1 VQYGTCEAAPESRVS
16 AKQAFGAET
25 ATADRMENVATTPM
39 IYQLFQAQADA
50 MAPVRAMAQAGSGIL
65 RQFDFGVLT
74 PPLLRHA
81 AAFFDMVVDS
91 RLTHAR
97 PPFGIDTV
105 QVGNAEVK
113 VTEEVADATPFGT
126 LLHFRK
132 DMAVPISLG
141 PTSLGPTSLG
151 PTGLGP
157 ARAVPQPRVL
167 LVAPMSGHFATLLRG
182 TVRTMLPEHDVY
194 ITDWKNAR
202 DVGLEHGAFGVDGFV
217 ENVIRFLEV
226 LGPGSHVVAV
236 CQPAVAVLVATA
248 VMAATRNR
256 AVPRSMTLM
265 AGPIDTRI
273 KPTQVNVMAKGK
285 PLAWFEQNVIGTV
298 PWRYAGA
305 GRRVYPGF
313 MQLSAFVSM
322 NLDRHIDAHLGQFR
336 ALVSGN
342 DEAAAA
348 HRRFYSEYQA
358 VMDLP
363 AEFYLETV
371 KRVFQDH
378 DLPLGR
384 FTYHGEVV
392 RPEAIRRT
400 AILTVEGERD
410 DICANGQTLAALEL
424 CSGVPITMR
433 RHHLQT
439 GVGHYGVFSGK
450 RWNAEIYPLVRQM
463 IQATS

>member
-1 VQYGTCEAAPESRVS
+1 MES
-16 AKQAFGAET
+16 T
-25 ATADRMENVATTPM
+25 ATTPM

-50 MAPVRAMAQAGSGIL
+50 LARIRAFAQAGSGIL
-65 RQFDFGVLT
+65 RQLDFGALT
-74 PPLLRHA
+74 PPLMRHA
-81 AAFFDMVVDS
+81 AAFFDMISDS
-91 RLTHAR
+91 NLTHHR
-97 PPFGIDTV
+97 PPFGIETV
-105 QVGNAEVK
+105 QLGNVQVA
-113 VTEEVADATPFGT
+113 VTEAAVDATPFGT
-126 LLHFRK
+126 LLRFRK
-132 DMAVPISLG
+132 ETAV
-141 PTSLGPTSLG
+141 
-151 PTGLGP
+151 
-157 ARAVPQPRVL
+157 RQPRVL

-202 DVGLEHGAFGVDGFV
+202 DIGPEHGCFGIDAFVDH
-217 ENVIRFLEV
+217 VIRFLEV
-226 LGPGSHVVAV
+226 MGPGSHVVAV
-236 CQPAVAVLVATA
+236 CQPAVAVLVAVAAMA
-248 VMAATRNR
+248 VSRNR
-256 AVPRSMTLM
+256 AAPRSMTLM

-273 KPTQVNVMAKGK
+273 KPTQVNKMAMGK
-285 PLAWFEQNVIGTV
+285 PIEWFEQNVIGTV
-298 PWRYAGA
+298 PSRYAGA
-305 GRRVYPGF
+305 GRLVYPGF

-348 HRRFYSEYQA
+348 HRRFYNEYRA

-384 FTYHGEVV
+384 FTYRGEVV
-392 RPEAIRRT
+392 RPEVIRRT
-400 AILTVEGERD
+400 ALLTVEGERD
-410 DICANGQTLAALEL
+410 DICANGQTMAALDL
-424 CSGVPITMR
+424 CSGVPISMR

-450 RWNAEIYPLVRQM
+450 RWANEIYPLVREM

>member
-1 VQYGTCEAAPESRVS
+1 MEGT
-16 AKQAFGAET
+16 
-25 ATADRMENVATTPM
+25 ATTPM
-39 IYQLFQAQADA
+39 IYQLYQAQADVL
-50 MAPVRAMAQAGSGIL
+50 APVRALAQAGSGML
-65 RQFDFGVLT
+65 RQFDFGMLT
-74 PPLLRHA
+74 PPMLRHA
-81 AAFFDMVVDS
+81 AAMFDMIADS
-91 RLTHAR
+91 RLTHRR

-105 QVGNAEVK
+105 QVGNAQVA
-113 VTEEVADATPFGT
+113 VTEATADDTPFAT

-132 DMAVPISLG
+132 ATAM
-141 PTSLGPTSLG
+141 
-151 PTGLGP
+151 
-157 ARAVPQPRVL
+157 RQPRVL

-202 DVGLEHGAFGVDGFV
+202 DVGLEHGGFGVDAFV
-217 ENVIRFLEV
+217 EHLIRFLEV
-226 LGPGSHVVAV
+226 MGPGSHIVAV
-236 CQPAVAVLVATA
+236 CQPAVAALVAAA
-248 VMAATRNR
+248 VMAAGRNR
-256 AVPRSMTLM
+256 AQPRSMTLM

-285 PLAWFEQNVIGTV
+285 PIEWFAQNVIGTV
-298 PWRYAGA
+298 PSRYQGA
-305 GRRVYPGF
+305 GRLVYPGF

-322 NLDRHIDAHLGQFR
+322 NLDRHINAHLGQFR

-342 DEAAAA
+342 DQAVAA
-348 HRRFYSEYQA
+348 HRRFYNEYQA

-384 FTYHGEVV
+384 FTYHGEIV
-392 RPEAIRRT
+392 RPQVIRRT

-410 DICANGQTLAALEL
+410 DICANGQTMAALDL
-424 CSGVPITMR
+424 CSGVPISMR

-450 RWNAEIYPLVRQM
+450 RWANEIYPLMREM

>member
-1 VQYGTCEAAPESRVS
+1 
-16 AKQAFGAET
+16 
-25 ATADRMENVATTPM
+25 M
-39 IYQLFQAQADA
+39 IYQFFQAQADA
-50 MAPVRAMAQAGSGIL
+50 LAPIRALARTGAGLL
-65 RQFDFGVLT
+65 RQFDFGALT
-74 PPLLRHA
+74 PPALRHA
-81 AAFFDMVVDS
+81 AALFDMISDS
-91 RLTHAR
+91 RLTHHR

-105 QVGNAEVK
+105 RIGNTELA
-113 VTEEVADATPFGT
+113 VTEEAVDDTAFGT

-132 DMAVPISLG
+132 ETPVRL
-141 PTSLGPTSLG
+141 
-151 PTGLGP
+151 
-157 ARAVPQPRVL
+157 PRVL

-202 DVGLEHGAFGVDGFV
+202 DVSLSDGSFGVDAFV
-217 ENVIRFLEV
+217 DHVIRFLEV
-226 LGPGSHVVAV
+226 MGPGSHVVAV
-236 CQPAVAVLVATA
+236 CQPAVAVLVAGA
-248 VMAATRNR
+248 VMAASRNR
-256 AVPRSMTLM
+256 AQPRSMTLM
-265 AGPIDTRI
+265 AGPIDTRVN
-273 KPTQVNVMAKGK
+273 PTQVNVMAKGR
-285 PLAWFEQNVIGTV
+285 PIEWFESNVIGTV
-298 PWRYAGA
+298 PRRYPGA

-342 DEAAAA
+342 DAAATA
-348 HRRFYSEYQA
+348 HRRFYAEYQA

-378 DLPLGR
+378 DLPQGR
-384 FTYHGEVV
+384 FTWHGEVV
-392 RPEAIRRT
+392 RPQAIRRT

-410 DICANGQTLAALEL
+410 DICANGQTMAALEL
-424 CSGVPITMR
+424 CSGVPISMR
-433 RHHLQT
+433 RHHLQL

-450 RWNAEIYPLVRQM
+450 RWNSEVYPLVREM